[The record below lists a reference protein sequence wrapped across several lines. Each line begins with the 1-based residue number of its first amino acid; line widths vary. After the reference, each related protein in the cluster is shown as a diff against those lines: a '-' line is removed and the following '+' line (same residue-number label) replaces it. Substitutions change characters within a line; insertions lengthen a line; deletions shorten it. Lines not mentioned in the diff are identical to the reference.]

1 MIKQIVL
8 FYGAI
13 LIVIAVV
20 FWYKFHRKIKNF
32 PLPPVTTIVIFIGVI
47 MMYILME
54 KNDIVKIIFGG
65 ESQLIRT
72 NILNMLGVIFTG
84 FILVIAISWGLIA
97 GNVGNVNK
105 TVYFQSYILAGLF
118 FYIAAAFY
126 CILVDL

>member
-8 FYGAI
+8 FCGI
-13 LIVIAVV
+13 VLIVFAVI
-20 FWYKFHRKIKNF
+20 FWYKFHRKLKKI
-32 PLPPVTTIVIFIGVI
+32 PLPPVTTIVVFIGVI
-47 MMYILME
+47 MMYFLMYQ
-54 KNDIVKIIFGG
+54 NNIVKIIFGN

-72 NILNMLGVIFTG
+72 NILNLLGVIFTG

-97 GNVGNVNK
+97 GKVGNVNK
-105 TVYFQSYILAGLF
+105 TVYFQSYILTGLF